1 MSKSISGPSNFTRL
15 QPVGPV
21 QNKICVCLDKRD
33 THGSMILAIPKRE
46 PCYVVQTI
54 SLSTSGQLTSAVI
67 LLMGDNKMALLSIE
81 WVYRVKECTP
91 ARSC

>member
-1 MSKSISGPSNFTRL
+1 VVALTVKTSGWGINSYRIRT
-15 QPVGPV
+15 
-21 QNKICVCLDKRD
+21 
-33 THGSMILAIPKRE
+33 

-54 SLSTSGQLTSAVI
+54 SLSTSGQLRSAVI
-67 LLMGDNKMALLSIE
+67 LLMGDNEMALFSIE